1 MITKFRGNHFFLS
14 NFYPCIV
21 TYKGITYTTSEAA
34 YQAQKTLDNNERI
47 RFSKLDP
54 KTAKE
59 EGQKV
64 DKRTDWDEVK
74 LKEMYY
80 ICKTKFLQN
89 PELGMLLL
97 ETKDEELIEGN
108 DWDDTFWG
116 VCNGVGENHLG
127 KTLMKIRKELKQFE
141 CSDSIK

>member
-1 MITKFRGNHFFLS
+1 MITKFRKEYFFLS

-34 YQAQKTLDNNERI
+34 YQAQKTLDISEKRE
-47 RFSKLDP
+47 FSKFDP

-59 EGQKV
+59 KGQTV
-64 DKRTDWDEVK
+64 DKRADWDDIK
-74 LKEMYY
+74 LEEMYY
-80 ICKTKFLQN
+80 ICKTKFIQN
-89 PELGMLLL
+89 PELGKLLL
-97 ETKDEELIEGN
+97 ETNDEELIEGN

-127 KTLMKIRKELKQFE
+127 KTLMKIRDELSKLE
-141 CSDSIK
+141 CF